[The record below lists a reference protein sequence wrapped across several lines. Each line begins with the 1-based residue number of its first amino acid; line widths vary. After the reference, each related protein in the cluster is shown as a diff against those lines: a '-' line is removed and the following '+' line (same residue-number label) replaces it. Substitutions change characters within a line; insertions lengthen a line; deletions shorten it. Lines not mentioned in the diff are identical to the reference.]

1 MMANQ
6 LGVALLNKLETSDK
20 ISVKNYRI
28 YNRDAQKLSQK
39 ILSKEIKVDS
49 IITDP
54 PYNISKENNFST
66 IESAKIQG
74 VDFSNE
80 IKN

>member
-74 VDFSNE
+74 VDFGNE

>member
-66 IESAKIQG
+66 IESAKRQG
-74 VDFSNE
+74 VDFW
-80 IKN
+80 

>member
-54 PYNISKENNFST
+54 PFNISKENNFST
-66 IESAKIQG
+66 IESAKRQG
-74 VDFSNE
+74 VDFW
-80 IKN
+80 

>member
-28 YNRDAQKLSQK
+28 YIRDAQKLSQK

-66 IESAKIQG
+66 IESAKRQG
-74 VDFSNE
+74 VDFW
-80 IKN
+80 